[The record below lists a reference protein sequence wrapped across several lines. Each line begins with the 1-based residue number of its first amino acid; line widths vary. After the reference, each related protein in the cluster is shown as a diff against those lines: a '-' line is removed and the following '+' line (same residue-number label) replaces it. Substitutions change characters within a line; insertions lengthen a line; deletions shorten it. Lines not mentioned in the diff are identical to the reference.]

1 VAGAS
6 FLAIKHIGNL
16 RFENVVLETSPIY
29 VFDFQIT
36 FTSVLDFSETNNPP
50 PDYLGL
56 PLELYYF
63 GFPFTDP
70 TDTANIKSTLQ
81 GYVYGNMMTETLPER
96 VEQCALFVIPSI
108 PPIVKPGITG

>member
-1 VAGAS
+1 M
-6 FLAIKHIGNL
+6 
-16 RFENVVLETSPIY
+16 
-29 VFDFQIT
+29 FDFQIT
-36 FTSVLDFSETNNPP
+36 FTSVLAISETNNPP

-56 PLELYYF
+56 TPELYYF

-81 GYVYGNMMTETLPER
+81 DYVYGNMMTETLQER
-96 VEQCALFVIPSI
+96 VEQCYLFVYQPI